1 MIRMIEKRYK
11 LIESDP
17 CEDPYDCRMY
27 VGILED
33 DVEELYDYKSICDR
47 LNELS
52 DEKEKVISQLVML
65 DNMDN
70 WTYDSLKYTIR
81 EISKAVNYRGGLVND

>member
-1 MIRMIEKRYK
+1 MTEKRYK

-81 EISKAVNYRGGLVND
+81 EISKAVNYRGGLVNV

>member
-1 MIRMIEKRYK
+1 MIEKRYK

>member
-1 MIRMIEKRYK
+1 MIEKRYK

-65 DNMDN
+65 GNMDN

-81 EISKAVNYRGGLVND
+81 EISKAVNYRGGLV

>member
-1 MIRMIEKRYK
+1 MVEKRYK

-17 CEDPYDCRMY
+17 CKDPYDCRMY

-33 DVEELYDYKSICDR
+33 DVEELYDYKSICER

-52 DEKEKVISQLVML
+52 DENEQLKQRNSYL
-65 DNMDN
+65 YNQLN
-70 WTYDSLKYTIR
+70 RLWQLIEAILNEIR
-81 EISKAVNYRGGLVND
+81 